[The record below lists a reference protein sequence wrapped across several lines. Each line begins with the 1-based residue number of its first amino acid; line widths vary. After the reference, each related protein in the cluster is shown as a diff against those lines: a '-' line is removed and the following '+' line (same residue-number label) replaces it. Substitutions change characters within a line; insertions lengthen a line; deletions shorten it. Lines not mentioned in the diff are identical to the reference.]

1 MIQNCFFLPLVH
13 LERHFIFSFVT
24 ALAQEKSLAIK
35 VLVHPL
41 DVTDHDQHNDHA
53 QAVIN
58 HFHRVGI
65 FS

>member
-1 MIQNCFFLPLVH
+1 M
-13 LERHFIFSFVT
+13 T
-24 ALAQEKSLAIK
+24 ALAKEKSLAIE

-58 HFHRVGI
+58 HFQRVGI
-65 FS
+65 S